1 VVNNMEHKTQAIVVA
16 SLMVFLACTGVVL
29 SLQGVAAEDVS
40 TPTVD
45 RQEVRCLLTT
55 RGAIGLWFVRNGVP
69 ATLTGDVSVAT
80 RVLLVLDVKGKA
92 VNVLVPRFWVV
103 NGETMSIKDLFDGD
117 PFSVGETAVLET
129 LMVEWV
135 KDTHTVTSYFAYA
148 IQIGEETATALQPFN
163 IDVVE

>member
-1 VVNNMEHKTQAIVVA
+1 MEHKTQAIVVA
-16 SLMVFLACTGVVL
+16 SLMVFLVGAGVVL

-45 RQEVRCLLTT
+45 RQEVKCLLTK

-69 ATLTGDVSVAT
+69 ATLIGDVSVAT
-80 RVLLVLDVKGKA
+80 RVILVLDVEGKA
-92 VNVLVPRFWVV
+92 VNVLVPRVWVV

-117 PFSVGETAVLET
+117 PFSVGETAVFET
-129 LMVEWV
+129 LRVEWV
-135 KDTHTVTSYFAYA
+135 KDTHTVTSYLAYA
-148 IQIGEETATALQPFN
+148 IQIREETATALQPFN